1 MNIIFYAHGE
11 KWRKG
16 NEDKKM
22 TYLDRF
28 FHLTER
34 NTSVRTEIIA
44 GLTTFLSCV
53 SIVVLNPSILS
64 AAGMDIRALF
74 WATAISCAI
83 ACVWIGLW
91 GNFPFALGPAMGLNS
106 FFAFSVVLGLGVSWQ
121 NALACV
127 FYIGLHFYAVE
138 CIPCSAENC

>member
-1 MNIIFYAHGE
+1 MEELFFNFQVDIMNIIFYAHGE

-64 AAGMDIRALF
+64 AAGMDIRASVSYTHLDVYKRQ
-74 WATAISCAI
+74 
-83 ACVWIGLW
+83 VWDCE
-91 GNFPFALGPAMGLNS
+91 
-106 FFAFSVVLGLGVSWQ
+106 
-121 NALACV
+121 NAKL
-127 FYIGLHFYAVE
+127 
-138 CIPCSAENC
+138 

>member
-64 AAGMDIRALF
+64 AAGMDIRAFPVRLP
-74 WATAISCAI
+74 ASGSVCGEISPLPWDRPWDLI
-83 ACVWIGLW
+83 VSLHLVW
-91 GNFPFALGPAMGLNS
+91 
-106 FFAFSVVLGLGVSWQ
+106 
-121 NALACV
+121 
-127 FYIGLHFYAVE
+127 Y
-138 CIPCSAENC
+138 SA

>member
-1 MNIIFYAHGE
+1 
-11 KWRKG
+11 
-16 NEDKKM
+16 M

-83 ACVWIGLW
+83 ACVWISLW
-91 GNFPFALGPAMGLNS
+91 GNFPLPWDRPWDLT
-106 FFAFSVVLGLGVSWQ
+106 VS
-121 NALACV
+121 
-127 FYIGLHFYAVE
+127 LHLVWY
-138 CIPCSAENC
+138 SA

>member
-1 MNIIFYAHGE
+1 MNDKSFYAHGE

-83 ACVWIGLW
+83 ACV
-91 GNFPFALGPAMGLNS
+91 
-106 FFAFSVVLGLGVSWQ
+106 
-121 NALACV
+121 
-127 FYIGLHFYAVE
+127 
-138 CIPCSAENC
+138 

>member
-64 AAGMDIRALF
+64 AAGMDIRAFIL
-74 WATAISCAI
+74 
-83 ACVWIGLW
+83 
-91 GNFPFALGPAMGLNS
+91 GNSDFLCDCLRLDRFVGKFPLCLGTGH
-106 FFAFSVVLGLGVSWQ
+106 GT
-121 NALACV
+121 
-127 FYIGLHFYAVE
+127 
-138 CIPCSAENC
+138 

>member
-1 MNIIFYAHGE
+1 MSIVTDKSCITFLEELFFNFQVDIMNIIFYAHGE

-83 ACVWIGLW
+83 ACVWIGC
-91 GNFPFALGPAMGLNS
+91 GEFPLCLGTGH
-106 FFAFSVVLGLGVSWQ
+106 GT
-121 NALACV
+121 
-127 FYIGLHFYAVE
+127 
-138 CIPCSAENC
+138 